1 MSGYSKY
8 RIFLLIALLGAAAF
22 ALSGSDGFAQDAATP
37 AADPAAA
44 PATPAV
50 PAAPAA
56 PATPA
61 GGAAAPAAPTAG
73 APAGTG
79 TATPAPGERQ
89 KQSLI
94 QLIFGHLDFVFF
106 TIAILSIIGL
116 TLIIQGFI
124 KNRASVFMPPE
135 STNTIRE
142 LISQRRFRELIEYTE
157 TDPSFVSKAL
167 NPALKRAPH
176 FPQMKEAM
184 ETSIGEQTAERFRSI
199 EYLNIIGNLG
209 PLLGLL
215 GTVLGMID
223 AFSTM
228 QAKGGATT
236 PADLAGGV
244 SIALTHTFLGLFLAI
259 PCLAA
264 FGILRTIVDRL
275 TVRGALEAEE
285 LLLMIKPAEAK
296 PVGAA
301 TAVPAATIPPPPAP
315 ARGAHQGPAVPP
327 VPGSRVQPR
336 PTA

>member
-1 MSGYSKY
+1 MSGYSKF
-8 RIFLLIALLGAAAF
+8 RIFLLIALLATAAF
-22 ALSGSDGFAQDAATP
+22 VLSSSKGYAQSSQ
-37 AADPAAA
+37 PAAA
-44 PATPAV
+44 
-50 PAAPAA
+50 AP
-56 PATPA
+56 
-61 GGAAAPAAPTAG
+61 GASPAAPT
-73 APAGTG
+73 GT
-79 TATPAPGERQ
+79 TATNGAAPERQ
-89 KQSLI
+89 KQSLV

-106 TIAILSIIGL
+106 TIAALSVAGL

-124 KNRASVFMPPE
+124 KNRASVFMPPT

-142 LISQRRFRELIEYTE
+142 LIGQRRFRELIDFTE

-176 FPQMKEAM
+176 FQQMKEAM

-215 GTVLGMID
+215 GTVLGMIE

-285 LLLMIKPAEAK
+285 LLLMIKPAE
-296 PVGAA
+296 GRAA
-301 TAVPAATIPPPPAP
+301 TTTAPAASVAPQPAARPATAPMGVPAAQA
-315 ARGAHQGPAVPP
+315 
-327 VPGSRVQPR
+327 R

>member
-1 MSGYSKY
+1 MSGYSKF
-8 RIFLLIALLGAAAF
+8 RIVLLIALLGAATF
-22 ALSGSDGFAQDAATP
+22 ILSGSKGFAQSSQPAAATP
-37 AADPAAA
+37 AAPAGASAAA
-44 PATPAV
+44 PAG
-50 PAAPAA
+50 
-56 PATPA
+56 A
-61 GGAAAPAAPTAG
+61 G
-73 APAGTG
+73 AGTG
-79 TATPAPGERQ
+79 TSGTSGEKT
-89 KQSLI
+89 KQSLV

-106 TIAILSIIGL
+106 TIAALSITGL

-124 KNRASVFMPPE
+124 KNRASVFMPVT

-142 LISQRRFRELIEYTE
+142 LIGQRRFRELIDFTE

-176 FPQMKEAM
+176 FAAMKEAM

-285 LLLMIKPAEAK
+285 LLLMIKPAEGAK
-296 PVGAA
+296 P
-301 TAVPAATIPPPPAP
+301 AVPAATVAPPP
-315 ARGAHQGPAVPP
+315 G
-327 VPGSRVQPR
+327 PR
-336 PTA
+336 PAMAPMGMPPAQARPT

>member
-1 MSGYSKY
+1 MSSYSKF
-8 RIFLLIALLGAAAF
+8 RIFLLIALFGAATF
-22 ALSGSDGFAQDAATP
+22 ILSGSKGFAQSSQ
-37 AADPAAA
+37 PAAA
-44 PATPAV
+44 APVSA
-50 PAAPAA
+50 AAP
-56 PATPA
+56 TGA
-61 GGAAAPAAPTAG
+61 GGANAPADKP
-73 APAGTG
+73 
-79 TATPAPGERQ
+79 
-89 KQSLI
+89 KQSLV

-106 TIAILSIIGL
+106 TIAALSIAGL

-124 KNRASVFMPPE
+124 KNRASVFMPE
-135 STNTIRE
+135 TSTNQIRE
-142 LISQRRFRELIEYTE
+142 LISQRRFRELIDFTE

-228 QAKGGATT
+228 QAKGGSTT

-275 TVRGALEAEE
+275 TVRGALESEE
-285 LLLMIKPAEAK
+285 LLLMIKPAE
-296 PVGAA
+296 GRAA
-301 TAVPAATIPPPPAP
+301 TGATAAPAAASVAPPPGPRPAMAP
-315 ARGAHQGPAVPP
+315 MGVPP
-327 VPGSRVQPR
+327 AQAR